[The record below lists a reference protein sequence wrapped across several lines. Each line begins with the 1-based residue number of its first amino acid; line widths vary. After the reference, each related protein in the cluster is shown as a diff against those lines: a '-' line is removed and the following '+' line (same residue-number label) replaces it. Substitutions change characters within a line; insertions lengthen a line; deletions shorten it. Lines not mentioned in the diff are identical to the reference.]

1 MTDFK
6 RIALVASLDMPKVT
20 ATLNRLAQLLP
31 EHGHEVVIESGTAS
45 LVTNAELPRCDRD
58 QLGGRVDL
66 VIVVGGD
73 GSMLAAAR
81 DLVDAG
87 VPLLGVN
94 RGRLGFLTDIMPSQ
108 VDSRLLDVLAG
119 KYQISDRHLL
129 HMRVLRQGGL
139 VGEGLALNDVVIH
152 PGMSVRMMEFELYV
166 DDQFVYSQRSDG
178 LIVSTPTGS
187 TAYALSGGGPIV
199 HPKLNA
205 TVLVPMNPHTL
216 SNRPIVVD
224 GDSSIRI
231 YVGRRRELQPHITC
245 DGQTHVMSE
254 PGDAI
259 EIVRHPRPVRLIH
272 PRDHNFYETC
282 RDKLGWGSHLGNS
295 RPNDFFHR

>member
-31 EHGHEVVIESGTAS
+31 EHGHEVVIESGTAK
-45 LVTNAELPRCDRD
+45 LMTAGNLPLCDRD

-66 VIVVGGD
+66 AIVVGGD
-73 GSMLAAAR
+73 GSMLAAGR
-81 DLVDAG
+81 DLVDNG

-94 RGRLGFLTDIMPSQ
+94 RGRLGFLTDIMPEQ
-108 VDSRLLDVLAG
+108 VDSRLMEVLG
-119 KYQISDRHLL
+119 GRYQISDRHLL
-129 HMRVLRQGGL
+129 YMRVLRRGQM

-205 TVLVPMNPHTL
+205 TLLVPMNPHTL

-224 GDSSIRI
+224 GDSNIRI
-231 YVGRRRELQPHITC
+231 YVGQRRELQPHITC
-245 DGQTHVMSE
+245 DGQMHIVSQ

-259 EIVRHPRPVRLIH
+259 EIERYARPVRLIH
-272 PRDHNFYETC
+272 PSDHNFYETC

-295 RPNDFFHR
+295 QPSDFFHR